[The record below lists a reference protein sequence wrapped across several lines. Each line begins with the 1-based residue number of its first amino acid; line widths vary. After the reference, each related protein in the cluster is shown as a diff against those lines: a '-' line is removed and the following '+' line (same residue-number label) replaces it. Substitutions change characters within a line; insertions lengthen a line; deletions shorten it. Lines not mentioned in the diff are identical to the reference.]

1 MERVGED
8 TLKSLKAAKLKNPSA
23 TVGLLPCGLL
33 VREVPEAPVTIRP
46 LSILGNMIEPDNKTF
61 SRYTLY
67 IRWLQGPEIRMG
79 LNGSFLPSSWPSG
92 CRGAPWD
99 SRGEFPVPLLAR
111 GPCIDHY

>member
-23 TVGLLPCGLL
+23 RVGLLPCGLL

-46 LSILGNMIEPDNKTF
+46 LSILGNRLEPDNKTF

-67 IRWLQGPEIRMG
+67 IRWLQGPEIRVG
-79 LNGSFLPSSWPSG
+79 LNRSFLPATG
-92 CRGAPWD
+92 LQDAEVLRGILGVNFQFPYLPVAP
-99 SRGEFPVPLLAR
+99 V
-111 GPCIDHY
+111 